1 MENGSQP
8 RPGRAPTGR
17 GYVYM
22 CMYCK
27 GVCVVCT
34 GTVQDADA
42 NKSRVE
48 KYVRVRGG
56 GREEEREKHKLAK

>member
-1 MENGSQP
+1 
-8 RPGRAPTGR
+8 
-17 GYVYM
+17 M

-27 GVCVVCT
+27 GVCVVCS
-34 GTVQDADA
+34 GTVRDADA

-56 GREEEREKHKLAK
+56 ARGGREEEREKH